1 MEQGNDEWSSDVVS
15 SGGWAQEKSAE
26 PESPENW
33 PVWPVD
39 VAQLCAWL
47 KTHAGVVPGNAPMIT
62 GHSAPLDYIVH
73 AFFEGGALLADN
85 GQIAT
90 DSDQLPVVDAVVWAN
105 RGGGKTYLGAV
116 ATLLDLVFKPGI
128 EVRILGGSLEQSR
141 RMHTHL
147 RGLLGQESLSWMV
160 DGKITD
166 KRIRLLNGSSVELL
180 AQSQTS
186 VRGTRVQK
194 LRCDEVELFTPDLW
208 EAAQLVTRSLE
219 VHPVGR
225 GPMVVRGSIEAI
237 STMHRPYG
245 LMQQL
250 VDEAAEGKRRLFRWG
265 VADVLEHCGPQHVC
279 KHNSKACVLWEECAG
294 RAKQTGRLGHVR
306 IEDALRLKGR
316 VGVEAWATEMLS
328 QRPRRSDSVLPEF
341 DERTHVVQSI
351 PADLRGTPWVCG
363 MDFGFRSPTVV
374 LWAQVD
380 ANGVLW
386 VQAERVEAEVVLDE
400 HIKAIL
406 GGPGIEP
413 VDPKGEKP
421 ITGGGPLPAWIA
433 VDPAG
438 NQCNDQT
445 GHSAVKLMKEAK
457 LTVHARTCSIKVG
470 LNMLRARLRPASG
483 EGPRLFVHQRCT
495 RLIESLVRYHYPSDP
510 QSTTPVK
517 DGHDHAVDALR
528 YLVQTLDQKFETRT
542 SCHC

>member
-1 MEQGNDEWSSDVVS
+1 
-15 SGGWAQEKSAE
+15 
-26 PESPENW
+26 
-33 PVWPVD
+33 
-39 VAQLCAWL
+39 
-47 KTHAGVVPGNAPMIT
+47 
-62 GHSAPLDYIVH
+62 
-73 AFFEGGALLADN
+73 
-85 GQIAT
+85 
-90 DSDQLPVVDAVVWAN
+90 
-105 RGGGKTYLGAV
+105 
-116 ATLLDLVFKPGI
+116 
-128 EVRILGGSLEQSR
+128 
-141 RMHTHL
+141 
-147 RGLLGQESLSWMV
+147 
-160 DGKITD
+160 
-166 KRIRLLNGSSVELL
+166 VELL

-208 EAAQLVTRSLE
+208 EAAQLVTRSRV

-245 LMQQL
+245 LMQRI

-265 VADVLEHCGPQHVC
+265 VADVLEHCGPQHAC
-279 KHNSKACVLWEECAG
+279 ERNAKACVLWQECAG
-294 RAKQTGRLGHVR
+294 RAKQPGRLGHVR
-306 IEDALRLKGR
+306 IEDAMRLKGR

-328 QRPRRSDSVLPEF
+328 QRPRRSDCVLPEF
-341 DERTHVVQSI
+341 DERTHVVQSV

-386 VQAERVEAEVVLDE
+386 VQSERVEAEVVLDE

-406 GGPGIEP
+406 SGPGIEP
-413 VDPKGEKP
+413 HSTPAGSMKAAA
-421 ITGGGPLPAWIA
+421 GPLPIWIG

-438 NQCNDQT
+438 RQRNDQT
-445 GHSAVKLMKEAK
+445 GVSAVKLMREAR
-457 LTVHARTCSIKVG
+457 LTVHARTCSVTVG
-470 LNMLRARLRPASG
+470 LNLLRARLRPASG
-483 EGPRLFVHQRCT
+483 DGPRLFVHQRCT

-510 QSTTPVK
+510 QCTTPVK

-528 YLVQTLDQKFETRT
+528 YLVQTLDRRFETKT
-542 SCHC
+542 SCQC